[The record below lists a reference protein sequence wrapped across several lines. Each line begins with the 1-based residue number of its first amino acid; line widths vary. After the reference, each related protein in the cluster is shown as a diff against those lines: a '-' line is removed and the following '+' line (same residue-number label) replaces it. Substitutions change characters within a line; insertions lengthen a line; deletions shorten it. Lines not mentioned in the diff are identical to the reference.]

1 MSLDLEEVLDGWT
14 TPVGEVAAR
23 LVTGRGGEPLIQLRI
38 DLGLLQMA
46 LEGRPDGR
54 SYRDRSSALEYL
66 TRELDGR
73 RSAVSRS
80 DWDELSREF
89 LQSNYRRVALSHLAE
104 ERLSRGDTAGAKELI
119 NRAIGDIEHC
129 LRSLELHEQVH
140 GDAGPNGQQRPTLI
154 FNGTRLRTQLLVVE
168 GCYDDAIEEISRGR
182 EALEALL
189 SDLGLESEQR
199 ENDPGIEYLNELE
212 RRIREQYGV
221 SQTLRERLE
230 AAIEDEDFEAAA
242 AIRDEMRRRQS
253 NNLSLPA
260 PPESSSDS

>member
-1 MSLDLEEVLDGWT
+1 MSLDLDEVLDGWT

-23 LVTGRGGEPLIQLRI
+23 LITGRTGEPLVQLRI
-38 DLGLLQMA
+38 DLGLLQMS
-46 LEGRPDGR
+46 LEGRPDGK

-73 RSAVSRS
+73 RTTVTRN

-104 ERLSRGDTAGAKELI
+104 ERLSRGDTVTAREMI
-119 NRAIGDIEHC
+119 NRAIRDVEHC
-129 LRSLELHEQVH
+129 LRALDLHERAH
-140 GDAGPNGQQRPTLI
+140 GDAGPNGQQRPTLV
-154 FNGTRLRTQLLVVE
+154 FNGTRLRTQLHVVE
-168 GCYDDAIEEISRGR
+168 GRYDDAIEELRRGR
-182 EALEALL
+182 DALEALL
-189 SDLGLESEQR
+189 CELGLESEQR
-199 ENDPGIEYLNELE
+199 ESDPGIEYLNELE

-260 PPESSSDS
+260 PPEDRSDS